1 MWITMAFNL
10 DQSGLEVDQSGLLC
24 GSQWLLL
31 NLDQSRLEV
40 DQSGLLCGSEWPLR
54 EQEWLSTW
62 FNASNDWN
70 KKRLPSGCDH
80 GEKVHGGLLCLHEAG
95 VVELLLLLL
104 QLGLLLLL
112 LLQLV
117 LLLLLLLLQLV

>member
-1 MWITMAFNL
+1 M
-10 DQSGLEVDQSGLLC
+10 
-24 GSQWLLL
+24 
-31 NLDQSRLEV
+31 

-95 VVELLLLLL
+95 AVELLLLLQLGLLLLLLLQLVLLLLLLL

-117 LLLLLLLLQLV
+117 LLLLLLLQLV